1 RPGWGARPAG
11 GGAVRAHPPPPA
23 PVTNAEFTAALGRV
37 LHRPTLLVAPQFALS
52 LIFGEFADAELTSS
66 MRVIPAVLEQHGFE
80 FEHHTIGE
88 ALAYANNSRPM
99 K

>member
-1 RPGWGARPAG
+1 MPSSSRSPNRPCRVGQPDRTRAGDERRIHRGPRPRPASPHPAG
-11 GGAVRAHPPPPA
+11 G
-23 PVTNAEFTAALGRV
+23 
-37 LHRPTLLVAPQFALS
+37 PQFALS

>member
-1 RPGWGARPAG
+1 PPRLAPPPHGAWGAPPP
-11 GGAVRAHPPPPA
+11 PPPPA

>member
-1 RPGWGARPAG
+1 LFSLGLGARLGNGRWYMPWISLEDHI
-11 GGAVRAHPPPPA
+11 RAL
-23 PVTNAEFTAALGRV
+23 E
-37 LHRPTLLVAPQFALS
+37 FALS

>member
-1 RPGWGARPAG
+1 MS
-11 GGAVRAHPPPPA
+11 V
-23 PVTNAEFTAALGRV
+23 
-37 LHRPTLLVAPQFALS
+37 
-52 LIFGEFADAELTSS
+52 IFGEFADAELTSS